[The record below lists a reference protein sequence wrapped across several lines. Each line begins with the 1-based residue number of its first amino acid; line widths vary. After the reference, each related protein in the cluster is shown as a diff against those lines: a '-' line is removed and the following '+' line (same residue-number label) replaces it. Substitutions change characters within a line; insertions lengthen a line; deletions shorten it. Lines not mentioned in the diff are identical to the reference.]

1 MPAINTNV
9 AALFAQQS
17 LKVNERN
24 QSNAMR
30 QLSTG
35 NRVNTAAD
43 DAAGMAIGQNMTSQV

>member
-17 LKVNERN
+17 LRVNERN

-30 QLSTG
+30 QLKVDPRG
-35 NRVNTAAD
+35 
-43 DAAGMAIGQNMTSQV
+43 